1 MSTRTT
7 HTHLVELVRLRMA
20 DDALTTSEA
29 ARRAGIHRAELWY
42 FLNGRRHLRSDK
54 LLAVLLSL
62 GIRIAA

>member
-1 MSTRTT
+1 MTT
-7 HTHLVELVRLRMA
+7 HDAHAHLVEMIRLRMA
-20 DDALTTSEA
+20 DDDLTTNEA

-54 LLAVLLSL
+54 LLAVMLSL